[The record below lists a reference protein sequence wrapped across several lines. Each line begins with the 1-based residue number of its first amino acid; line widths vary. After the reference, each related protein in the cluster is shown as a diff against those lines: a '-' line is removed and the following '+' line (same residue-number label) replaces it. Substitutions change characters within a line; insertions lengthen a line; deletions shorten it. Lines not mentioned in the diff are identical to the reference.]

1 MKIELYLKTEKGTVR
16 GSDAQILPPMTRWGT
31 DRMPGS
37 FQAKETFVDYSVKG
51 NKVKKLLEDIAIKHN
66 YELKIYDISKASDA
80 IHARTKGIR
89 NTPAVIIDNHK
100 FQDDFKMKDILAH
113 IFGPDIGKAGYKD
126 ETKKYI
132 CPKCQSADIKVYD
145 DLSGFCNACS
155 VSFMKGTKSS

>member
-1 MKIELYLKTEKGTVR
+1 MKIELYLKTEKSGVKGAGR
-16 GSDAQILPPMTRWGT
+16 EILPAMGYSRGQTKTWH
-31 DRMPGS
+31 
-37 FQAKETFVDYSVKG
+37 AKKTFVSYSNKG
-51 NKVKKLLEDIAIKHN
+51 KRIKQTLENIASKHN
-66 YELKIYDISKASDA
+66 FELNIYDISKTSDA
-80 IHARTKGIR
+80 MHARTRGIR

-155 VSFMKGTKSS
+155 VSFTKGEESI